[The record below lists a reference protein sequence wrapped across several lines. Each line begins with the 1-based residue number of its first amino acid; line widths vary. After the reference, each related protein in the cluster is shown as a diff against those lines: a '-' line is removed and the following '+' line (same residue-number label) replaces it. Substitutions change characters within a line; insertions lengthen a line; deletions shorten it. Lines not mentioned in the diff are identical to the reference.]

1 MRWTPVRAAETAIL
15 HARTARGEA
24 MIHPLDGS
32 QTHEDED
39 RAERAAII
47 EEGNPGMSRAE
58 ADRLALRKPEQTPLP
73 WRQTA

>member
-1 MRWTPVRAAETAIL
+1 
-15 HARTARGEA
+15 

-32 QTHEDED
+32 QTPEDED

-58 ADRLALRKPEQTPLP
+58 AERLALRRPEQIPLIVGKNP
-73 WRQTA
+73 AKVSDG

>member
-1 MRWTPVRAAETAIL
+1 
-15 HARTARGEA
+15 

-32 QTHEDED
+32 QTPEDED

-47 EEGNPGMSRAE
+47 EEGNPGISRAE
-58 ADRLALRKPEQTPLP
+58 AERLALIKTRYLIESDTFMWSEPEQTPLP

>member
-1 MRWTPVRAAETAIL
+1 
-15 HARTARGEA
+15 

-32 QTHEDED
+32 QTPEEED

-58 ADRLALRKPEQTPLP
+58 AERLALRCVPDHWAGTRAGLGPAKPEQTPLP